1 MVNMNDKQKE
11 LLQKLIGYRRELHK
25 YPELS
30 MKEYETTKRI
40 KNWLRENN
48 IDVLDLPLEV
58 GVVAEIKGE
67 HPGKTIALRADIDA
81 LPINEKTGFDFTSVN
96 AGVMHAC
103 GHDFH
108 TSGILGAAIL
118 LNSRKSEMHGN
129 VRIIFQ
135 PAEENGEGAK
145 FICKK
150 DILNGVEAIFG
161 MHNRPDLPVGT
172 IGIKSGSLMASVDRF
187 EINII
192 GVGGHAGMPDRCI
205 DPIVISSQ
213 VISAM
218 QTIVSRSV
226 NPISDVV
233 ISVTRI
239 QSGNTWNVIPDR
251 AEMEGTVRTF
261 QNNMRDEIK
270 NSMKNTAEGVAEA
283 LGAKIEFKWY
293 SYLSVLNNDAR
304 FEKLCI
310 ETAEEIGCR
319 SVKAQKNLGG
329 EDFSFYGSI
338 VPSFFVWMGVD
349 GTAEW
354 HRPSFNLK
362 EAALIHAAKYFSN
375 LSIKVLKGYS
385 ENNI

>member
-40 KNWLRENN
+40 KNWLMENN
-48 IDVLDLPLEV
+48 IDVLDLSLEV
-58 GVVAEIKGE
+58 GVVAEIKGG
-67 HPGKTIALRADIDA
+67 HPGKTIAIRADIDA
-81 LPINEKTGFDFTSVN
+81 LPINEKTGLDFTSVN

-108 TSGILGAAIL
+108 TAGILGAAIL
-118 LNSRKSEMHGN
+118 LNSRKSEMYGN

-135 PAEENGEGAK
+135 PGEENGEGAK
-145 FICKK
+145 FICEKG
-150 DILNGVEAIFG
+150 ILNGVEAIFG

-172 IGIKSGSLMASVDRF
+172 IGIKSGTLMASVDRF
-187 EINII
+187 EIDII

-226 NPISDVV
+226 NPTSDIV

-261 QNNMRDEIK
+261 QNHMRDEIK

-283 LGAKIEFKWY
+283 LGAKIQFKWY
-293 SYLSVLNNDAR
+293 SCLSVLNNDDR
-304 FEKLCI
+304 FKKLCI

-319 SVKAQKNLGG
+319 AVKAQKNLGG
-329 EDFSFYGSI
+329 EDFSFYGSV
-338 VPSFFVWMGVD
+338 VPSFLYGW
-349 GTAEW
+349 E
-354 HRPSFNLK
+354 
-362 EAALIHAAKYFSN
+362 
-375 LSIKVLKGYS
+375 
-385 ENNI
+385 

>member
-1 MVNMNDKQKE
+1 MINMNDKQKE

-40 KNWLRENN
+40 KNWLMENN
-48 IDVLDLPLEV
+48 IDVLNLPLEV
-58 GVVAEIKGE
+58 GVVAEIKGG
-67 HPGKTIALRADIDA
+67 HPGKTIAIRADIDA
-81 LPINEKTGFDFTSVN
+81 LPINEKTGLDFTSVN

-108 TSGILGAAIL
+108 TAGILGAAIL
-118 LNSRKSEMHGN
+118 LNSRKSEMYGN

-135 PAEENGEGAK
+135 PGEENGEGAK
-145 FICKK
+145 FICEKG
-150 DILNGVEAIFG
+150 ILNGVEAIFG

-172 IGIKSGSLMASVDRF
+172 IGIKSGTLMASVDRF
-187 EINII
+187 EIDII

-226 NPISDVV
+226 NPTSDIV

-261 QNNMRDEIK
+261 QNHMRDEIK

-283 LGAKIEFKWY
+283 LGAKIQFKWY
-293 SYLSVLNNDAR
+293 SCLSVLNNDDR
-304 FEKLCI
+304 FKKLCI
-310 ETAEEIGCR
+310 ETAEETGCR
-319 SVKAQKNLGG
+319 AVKAQKNLGG

-362 EAALIHAAKYFSN
+362 ETALIHAANYF
-375 LSIKVLKGYS
+375 
-385 ENNI
+385 